1 MEAVTV
7 RRRFGKEEWDVR
19 QFVQPDTP
27 GVIAIARSFSSL
39 PKDKFIE
46 AAWGWVINNVKY
58 PPGDLEVADR
68 HLLEAFTG
76 EARRRYVT
84 YDYWSFP
91 AETLTTGY
99 GDCEDVSFLLA
110 SILRNRLSEN
120 EVFVT
125 VGTFKNFGHAWVTLS
140 DGLVL
145 EATSS
150 PEAPRRYVA
159 IKEKGSPYNPI
170 LRFNDK
176 KILKTQ
182 QQLLFCK
189 RRKEKLAA
197 IKMFYDNKKWG

>member
-7 RRRFGKEEWDVR
+7 RKRFGKEEWDVR

-27 GVIAIARSFSSL
+27 GVVAIARSFSSL

-46 AAWGWVINNVKY
+46 AAWGWVVNNIKY
-58 PPGDLEVADR
+58 PPGNLETADR
-68 HLLEAFTG
+68 HYLEAFTG
-76 EARRRYVT
+76 KARRRYVT
-84 YDYWSFP
+84 FDYWSFP

-110 SILRNRLSEN
+110 SILRSRLSED

-125 VGTFKNFGHAWVTLS
+125 IGTFRDFGHAWVTLG

-145 EATSS
+145 EATST
-150 PEAPRRYVA
+150 PEAPRKYVA
-159 IKEKGSPYNPI
+159 VKEAGSPYRPM

-176 KILKTQ
+176 KVTPLAQGFWVKGS
-182 QQLLFCK
+182 
-189 RRKEKLAA
+189 RRKLSV
-197 IKMFYDNKKWG
+197 IKTYFGG